1 MAAPSNNISLLG
13 IRREFANNNYG
24 SSTNFSNVSLGAIS
38 QGTLGTVNRLNQPI
52 YTSPRRP
59 SGYSLGDY
67 QGYDH
72 DFDFLL
78 ATIKFNNGDAL
89 FRPDSYEA
97 IQYGVTA
104 GIPYAKS
111 YLDSTTTYRRLIKHT
126 NKNGRNTTLIGSK
139 SAATDISRNN
149 SVTHTDRGEPMMS
162 GNGPITYDYPY
173 DNPHAHK
180 GSLNG
185 SSKLKDGSTFQ
196 VLRIEI
202 DSNGAITDYEDLST
216 TAFKT
221 NSDYISLRTLYVN
234 NYNYSQ
240 LEEGVWILVF
250 NFGKWVYRQGPRNII
265 NGDANYQG
273 IRYSEFQVW
282 KAKIDYSVG
291 LP

>member
-97 IQYGVTA
+97 TQYGVTA

-111 YLDSTTTYRRLIKHT
+111 YLDSTTTYKRLIKHT
-126 NKNGRNTTLIGSK
+126 NINGRNTTLIASK

-162 GNGPITYDYPY
+162 GNGPTTYDYP
-173 DNPHAHK
+173 DNDPHAYR
-180 GSLNG
+180 GSLHGNM
-185 SSKLKDGSTFQ
+185 KLKDGATYQ
-196 VLRIEI
+196 VLRIELNSSGTI
-202 DSNGAITDYEDLST
+202 VEYEDYAN
-216 TAFKT
+216 TAFT
-221 NSDYISLRTLYVN
+221 NSTNYVSLRTLFVN
-234 NYNYSQ
+234 NYNYASWGAG
-240 LEEGVWILVF
+240 LYILVF
-250 NFGKWVYRQGPRNII
+250 NFGKWVYRHGPRNII
-265 NGDANYQG
+265 NGDANFEN
-273 IRYSEFQVW
+273 IRYSEFQVF
-282 KAKIDYSVG
+282 KAKVD
-291 LP
+291 

>member
-1 MAAPSNNISLLG
+1 MAAPSTNISLLG

-97 IQYGVTA
+97 TQYGVTA
-104 GIPYAKS
+104 GIPYTKA
-111 YLDSTTTYRRLIKHT
+111 YLAANTPYRELTKLL
-126 NKNGRNTTLIGSK
+126 NKNSRKSTLIASK

-162 GNGPITYDYPY
+162 GNGPTTYDYP
-173 DNPHAHK
+173 DNDPHAYR
-180 GSLNG
+180 GSLHGNM
-185 SSKLKDGSTFQ
+185 KLKDGATYQ
-196 VLRIEI
+196 VLRIELNSSGTI
-202 DSNGAITDYEDLST
+202 VEYEDYAN
-216 TAFKT
+216 TAFT
-221 NSDYISLRTLYVN
+221 NSTNYVSLRTLFVN
-234 NYNYSQ
+234 NYNYASWGAG
-240 LEEGVWILVF
+240 LYILVF
-250 NFGKWVYRQGPRNII
+250 NFGKWVYRHGPRNII
-265 NGDANYQG
+265 NGDANFEN
-273 IRYSEFQVW
+273 IRYSEFQVF
-282 KAKIDYSVG
+282 KAKVD
-291 LP
+291 